1 VLLPVIYIS
10 VLLFSLLPDYRI
22 LLVWI
27 YNNARSLLL
36 VLLML
41 APLSASQL
49 AIVPLTLSGIKQ
61 VVYDMIFGM
70 SLWVLEVVE
79 LAASPKI
86 LIKPETGKVK
96 A

>member
-1 VLLPVIYIS
+1 MVLLTI
-10 VLLFSLLPDYRI
+10 
-22 LLVWI
+22 
-27 YNNARSLLL
+27 
-36 VLLML
+36 

-49 AIVPLTLSGIKQ
+49 ATVPLTLSGITQ
-61 VVYDMIFGM
+61 VVYDMILGM

-86 LIKPETGKVK
+86 QIKPEIGKVK